1 MKNSPNLLTYIKD
14 KYYEKIEEKVTEY
27 LHNNREVKFKIQKK
41 DKDYSIK
48 TEPIHFK
55 KFEASINRND
65 FIDAT
70 ITISILAKVKYNKKA
85 KSKTYNFPV
94 TLYLNC
100 LLRIDNNVIYFNLK
114 RIQD

>member
-27 LHNNREVKFKIQKK
+27 LHDNRE
-41 DKDYSIK
+41 
-48 TEPIHFK
+48 
-55 KFEASINRND
+55 
-65 FIDAT
+65 
-70 ITISILAKVKYNKKA
+70 A

-114 RIQD
+114 GIQD